1 MNIIPI
7 KSSTSVQKLNQRPY
21 HLPPHPDDQLPLDL
35 I

>member
-7 KSSTSVQKLNQRPY
+7 KSSTVQKLNQRPY
-21 HLPPHPDDQLPLDL
+21 HLPPHLDDKLPLDL